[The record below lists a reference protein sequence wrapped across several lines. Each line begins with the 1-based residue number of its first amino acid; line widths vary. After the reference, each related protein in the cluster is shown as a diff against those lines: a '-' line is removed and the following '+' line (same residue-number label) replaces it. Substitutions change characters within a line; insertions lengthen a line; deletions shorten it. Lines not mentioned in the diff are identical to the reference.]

1 MAEQI
6 RGLNHAIET
15 LRRVDPELD
24 KQHRKRIKKDIQP
37 LVNEARSNTPQQ
49 TPLSNWKQSTSS
61 AVERTGNA
69 RIPAWEGN
77 AKRKINTR
85 MRRERVK
92 GMGGRRVTIRVV
104 QGSASGSVW
113 DMAGR
118 RNSGSVFAR
127 NLTNRFGPAS
137 RGMWPAAE
145 KHLGTIQRSV
155 QEAVFDM
162 EAVINEALRDRGYSG
177 GRLSGAQRRAFGR

>member
-1 MAEQI
+1 MAEI
-6 RGLNHAIET
+6 RGLENALGT
-15 LRRVDPELD
+15 LKQIGPEFE

-37 LVNEARSNTPQQ
+37 LVAEARSNTPQQ

-61 AVERTGNA
+61 AVERSGES
-69 RIPAWEGN
+69 RLPAWEGN

-85 MRRERVK
+85 MRREKVR

-118 RNSGSVFAR
+118 KNSGSTFAR
-127 NLTNRFGPAS
+127 NLTSRFGSAS

-145 KHLGTIQRSV
+145 KHLPTVEKSV
-155 QEAVFDM
+155 QAAVFDM
-162 EAVINEALRDRGYSG
+162 EAIINEQLRIMGKA
-177 GRLSGAQRRAFGR
+177 GRRRPFASPHSR